1 MPRPKPM
8 KTMGPTGRDPPIEV
22 VHFADP
28 WCWWSWGLEP
38 ILQRLREVYGDNVQV
53 TYKMGGE
60 FETLKAWMEENGVDE
75 RGTVDWILESV
86 ALTHMPVQPDYYFR
100 CKVESSFPA
109 CKAFKAATLQS
120 EDKATKYFRRM
131 MEAFGLESLPAT
143 DDTLVK
149 LGADAGLDKDRLRKE
164 MHSDAVEEA
173 FEQDRQEMLRL
184 HANFD
189 ALLVRDRDGHM
200 EMKATTFSAK
210 PFEDIID
217 RLAPGLPKKSPA
229 DILEYLEHHKD
240 LTPAYEIASVFR
252 IPGGD
257 AEMRLSKLERG
268 GLLTRHRFDGIEAWK
283 WKGTQ
288 AEKLPLDIVKV
299 SHVPPEV
306 QVEAVSDLKP
316 IITKAVQALYT
327 EVATRPDK
335 AYHFPLGLEA
345 LRYLGYPD
353 QDLQK
358 LPPTATESFAGVGFP
373 HAANA
378 IRPGDTVLDIGSG
391 SGTDVLYASLK
402 TGRSGKVYGLDI
414 TPAMITKARANIE
427 WMGAKN
433 VQILE
438 GDATR
443 IPLPDGSADVIT
455 SNGVLNLVPEKPAAF
470 REIFRVLKPGGRL
483 QLADIVVQVDVGAV
497 CGLNPQLWADC
508 IGGAA
513 VEPEYMET
521 IRAAGFQDVRVLKR
535 IDYFAK
541 SSSESTKRLTK
552 TFGAESV
559 VVAARKP

>member
-1 MPRPKPM
+1 MSRPRPM
-8 KTMGPTGRDPPIEV
+8 KTMGPPGGDPPIEI

-38 ILQRLREVYGDNVQV
+38 VLQRLREVYGDNVQV

-75 RGTVDWILESV
+75 RGTIDWILESV

-173 FEQDRQEMLRL
+173 CEHDRQEMLRL

-283 WKGTQ
+283 WKGTR

-316 IITKAVQALYT
+316 I
-327 EVATRPDK
+327 
-335 AYHFPLGLEA
+335 
-345 LRYLGYPD
+345 
-353 QDLQK
+353 
-358 LPPTATESFAGVGFP
+358 
-373 HAANA
+373 
-378 IRPGDTVLDIGSG
+378 
-391 SGTDVLYASLK
+391 
-402 TGRSGKVYGLDI
+402 
-414 TPAMITKARANIE
+414 ITKARANIE

-483 QLADIVVQVDVGAV
+483 QLADIVVQVDVGPV